1 MLEKYR
7 LGNVVWFYNLENKKV
22 VPIYISSDKTK
33 AKDLKT
39 TKTYK
44 LTNNFVNVLA
54 KDYDCNTMDSMQSEK
69 IVNLCFNKFM
79 VMHIAKVYVDYGR
92 PSKEEIDEAKYSIY
106 AIRKLSDA
114 IETKFYDVM
123 KQTEKEF

>member
-1 MLEKYR
+1 
-7 LGNVVWFYNLENKKV
+7 
-22 VPIYISSDKTK
+22 
-33 AKDLKT
+33 
-39 TKTYK
+39 
-44 LTNNFVNVLA
+44 
-54 KDYDCNTMDSMQSEK
+54 
-69 IVNLCFNKFM
+69 
-79 VMHIAKVYVDYGR
+79 MHIAKVYVDYGR

>member
-7 LGNVVWFYNLENKKV
+7 LGNIIWFYNLENKKV
-22 VPIYISSDKTK
+22 VPIYISTDRTK

-39 TKTYK
+39 TKIYK
-44 LTNNFVNVLA
+44 LTNDFVNDLA
-54 KDYDCNTMDSMQSEK
+54 KDYDCSTMESMQSEK

-92 PSKEEIDEAKYSIY
+92 PSKEEIENAQYSIY

-114 IETKFYDVM
+114 IETKFYAVM